1 MTDADTDGNHI
12 ATLLLT
18 LLFRYMKPLIDRGY
32 VYVAQPPLYLVKKGQ
47 EKHYCLTDAE
57 KDALVEKLGDKVNI
71 QRYKGLGEMNADELW
86 ETTMDP
92 TKRVLKQ
99 IVVADAIAA
108 DEIFSVLM
116 GDDVEPRKAWIEDN
130 AQYVQNLDV

>member
-18 LLFRYMKPLIDRGY
+18 FFFRYMRPLIDQGF
-32 VYVAQPPLYLVKKGQ
+32 VYVAQPPLFLVKKGQ
-47 EKHYCLTDAE
+47 EKMYCRTEEDRVSAV
-57 KDALVEKLGDKVNI
+57 AKLGDKATV
-71 QRYKGLGEMNADELW
+71 QRYKGLGEMNPEELW

-92 TKRVLKQ
+92 TRRILKK
-99 IVVADAIAA
+99 ITVADAVAA

-116 GDDVEPRKAWIEDN
+116 GDDVEPRKAWIEEN
-130 AQYVQNLDV
+130 AVFVQNLDI